1 MDTILL
7 FTDLCSGSRIPT
19 LRGARAAAAEHDLQ
33 VQVVEL
39 ARVKVPLAKTLAFW
53 KPVGCL
59 IEGSSH
65 IRPSSPLLKK
75 LPGVHIDPN
84 AKILA
89 TKPAFT
95 VRNDN
100 AGIAER
106 AIKVLLRAG
115 VEHFAFVGWTRDVNW
130 STDRYETFR
139 ETLAA
144 LGKDCAALLDPWTM
158 GNAADFIARLKPWL
172 LKLPKPC
179 GLFAANDDI
188 ATVVLDACRAAGL
201 CVPDDIAVIGVDDE
215 PSVCEA
221 TKPSLSSVRPDFERA
236 GRLAVDLLVR
246 RLAQPELAEEH
257 ILFPVAGVTLRQS
270 TRHLAQPN
278 AKILAALEFIRREAT
293 HGLKAADVVA
303 FLGLSERL
311 AETRFKAATGHRI
324 TEEITEVRLAHALE
338 RLRDPQQALGPIAN
352 LCGWDSDIYLKRL
365 FKARYGLTMSQWRK
379 KHSI

>member
-1 MDTILL
+1 MRFTRILLKSVQQQLTKTATIIKPKPLTSERFFDTIPSVDTILL

-75 LPGVHIDPN
+75 LPVVHIDPN

-89 TKPAFT
+89 AKPAFT

-158 GNAADFIARLKPWL
+158 GNAADFIAREGEMDINVPTVYLQL
-172 LKLPKPC
+172 LIFSTTKFGVGYVDEQTL
-179 GLFAANDDI
+179 
-188 ATVVLDACRAAGL
+188 TVEGDASRL
-201 CVPDDIAVIGVDDE
+201 
-215 PSVCEA
+215 
-221 TKPSLSSVRPDFERA
+221 R
-236 GRLAVDLLVR
+236 GREV
-246 RLAQPELAEEH
+246 
-257 ILFPVAGVTLRQS
+257 
-270 TRHLAQPN
+270 
-278 AKILAALEFIRREAT
+278 
-293 HGLKAADVVA
+293 
-303 FLGLSERL
+303 
-311 AETRFKAATGHRI
+311 
-324 TEEITEVRLAHALE
+324 VRLDVFKKLMEE
-338 RLRDPQQALGPIAN
+338 RMQ
-352 LCGWDSDIYLKRL
+352 RL
-365 FKARYGLTMSQWRK
+365 ITL
-379 KHSI
+379 SIIKMGKNHK

>member
-1 MDTILL
+1 
-7 FTDLCSGSRIPT
+7 
-19 LRGARAAAAEHDLQ
+19 
-33 VQVVEL
+33 
-39 ARVKVPLAKTLAFW
+39 
-53 KPVGCL
+53 
-59 IEGSSH
+59 
-65 IRPSSPLLKK
+65 
-75 LPGVHIDPN
+75 
-84 AKILA
+84 
-89 TKPAFT
+89 
-95 VRNDN
+95 
-100 AGIAER
+100 
-106 AIKVLLRAG
+106 
-115 VEHFAFVGWTRDVNW
+115 
-130 STDRYETFR
+130 
-139 ETLAA
+139 
-144 LGKDCAALLDPWTM
+144 M

-188 ATVVLDACRAAGL
+188 AAVVLDACRAGGL
-201 CVPDDIAVIGVDDE
+201 SVPDDIAVIGVDDE
-215 PSVCEA
+215 PSVCET

-246 RLAQPELAEEH
+246 RLAQPGLAEEH
-257 ILFPVAGVTLRQS
+257 LLFPVAGVTLRQS
-270 TRHLAQPN
+270 TRRLAQPN

-293 HGLKAADVVA
+293 HGIKAADVVA

-379 KHSI
+379 QHSI

>member
-19 LRGARAAAAEHDLQ
+19 LRGARATAAEHDLQ

-39 ARVKVPLAKTLAFW
+39 ARAKAPLAKALVFW

-59 IEGSSH
+59 VEGSSH
-65 IRPSSPLLKK
+65 IRPTSPLLKK
-75 LPGVHIDPN
+75 LPVVHIDPN

-89 TKPAFT
+89 SKPAFT
-95 VRNDN
+95 VQNDN
-100 AGIAER
+100 SGIADR
-106 AIKVLLRAG
+106 ALKALLRAG

-130 STDRYETFR
+130 STTRYEAFR
-139 ETLAA
+139 ETLAS
-144 LGKDCAALLDPWTM
+144 LGKSCTALFDPWTM
-158 GNAADFIARLKPWL
+158 GNAADFTARLTPWL
-172 LKLPKPC
+172 VRLRKPC

-188 ATVVLDACRAAGL
+188 AAVVLDACRAANL

-246 RLAQPELAEEH
+246 RLAHPELAEAH
-257 ILFPVAGVTLRQS
+257 LTFPVAYVTLRQS
-270 TRHLAQPN
+270 TRRLAQRS
-278 AKILAALEFIRREAT
+278 AKILAALELIRREAT
-293 HGLKAADVVA
+293 HGLKAADVVD

-311 AETRFKAATGHRI
+311 AETRFKAATGRRI
-324 TEEITEVRLAHALE
+324 TEEITETRLTRAIEL
-338 RLRDPQQALGPIAN
+338 LRDPNQALGPIAN

-379 KHSI
+379 RHSI